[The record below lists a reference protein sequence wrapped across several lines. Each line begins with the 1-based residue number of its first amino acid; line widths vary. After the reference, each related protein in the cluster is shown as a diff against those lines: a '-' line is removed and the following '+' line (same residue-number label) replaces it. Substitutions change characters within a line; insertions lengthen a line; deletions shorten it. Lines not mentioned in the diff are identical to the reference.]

1 MTTGIGYSIDERIR
15 RSLAPLGGPLRID
28 AFLNLVASERARR
41 AALEALKER
50 RAEEPPPPRAQAAS
64 PAKAR
69 EPEPAAGRRAAPSP
83 QGPAG
88 QSDSAK
94 LRAEVSAFISR
105 DEAEGVNAG
114 EVQEFMDFLGKN
126 ALMPDDPVAE

>member
-1 MTTGIGYSIDERIR
+1 MTSGIGYSIDERIR

-50 RAEEPPPPRAQAAS
+50 RAEEPPPPRAEAAS

-69 EPEPAAGRRAAPSP
+69 EPEPAAGGRAAPSP
-83 QGPAG
+83 PGPAPR
-88 QSDSAK
+88 SHC
-94 LRAEVSAFISR
+94 
-105 DEAEGVNAG
+105 AG
-114 EVQEFMDFLGKN
+114 RRR
-126 ALMPDDPVAE
+126 